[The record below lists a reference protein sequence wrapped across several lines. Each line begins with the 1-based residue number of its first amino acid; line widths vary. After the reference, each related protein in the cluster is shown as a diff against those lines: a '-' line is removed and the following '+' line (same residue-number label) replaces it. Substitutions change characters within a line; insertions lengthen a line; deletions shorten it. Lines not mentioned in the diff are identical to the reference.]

1 MVQSAPLLDQRSFC
15 LLLSFFVWCCRVGK
29 CSIMNMIQVALCLT
43 RILSSGMECLC
54 LVLVC
59 WNVHRV
65 HAQTRGLVA
74 DVHVCMMCNQSAT
87 DSFVIKAVATSRH
100 NLWHNLWHVL
110 VNSPSCGAGASG
122 CCMSICYTCY
132 FRSRV

>member
-1 MVQSAPLLDQRSFC
+1 MNMVQS
-15 LLLSFFVWCCRVGK
+15 
-29 CSIMNMIQVALCLT
+29 ALCLT

-100 NLWHNLWHVL
+100 NLWHNLWHVW
-110 VNSPSCGAGASG
+110 
-122 CCMSICYTCY
+122 SILHVVVLELLDVACQFATHAT
-132 FRSRV
+132 SEVVSSI